1 MKKYFRV
8 KCNQNNVYMAFGY
21 NSESYQQLCS
31 EYLDYKSN
39 DWDCEETEEYYRS
52 LPVPIVL
59 RLIKDDEFTIEE
71 SETKFESYREWFSEF
86 K

>member
-8 KCNQNNVYMAFGY
+8 KCNQNNVYMTFGY

-39 DWDCEETEEYYRS
+39 DWDFEETEEYYRS
-52 LPVPIVL
+52 LPIFVVVS
-59 RLIKDDEFTIEE
+59 LIEEDEFTIEE
-71 SETKFESYREWFSEF
+71 SETKFEPYGE
-86 K
+86 